1 MTIRFPAEIPV
12 LETGHLRLRELQPG
26 DAADVFHLYA
36 DPEVV
41 RFYDL
46 DLFTTKEQAREL
58 IQRQAR
64 RFASQEAMR
73 WAITQ
78 QLDGRVIGTVGYVF
92 DGPNDA
98 AGLGYDLSSS
108 YWRRGITSAAVRLVI
123 NYGFRSLRL
132 HRIQAL
138 VMPANTPSAALLR
151 KLGFQEEGLLR
162 QSVLI
167 KGRYHDMRCFSLLS
181 HEWPGLE

>member
-12 LETGHLRLRELQPG
+12 LEAGQLRLRELQPG
-26 DAADVFHLYA
+26 DAEAVFRLYS

-46 DLFTTKEQAREL
+46 DLFTATEQAREL

-64 RFASQEAMR
+64 RFAEQEAMR

-78 QLDGRVIGTVGYVF
+78 QVDERVIGTVGYVF
-92 DGPNDA
+92 DAPNDA
-98 AGLGYDLSSS
+98 AGLGYDLSSR
-108 YWRRGITSAAVRLVI
+108 YWRRGITSAAASLAV

-138 VMPANTPSAALLR
+138 VMPANTASAALLN
-151 KLGFQEEGLLR
+151 KLGFQEEGVLR

-167 KGRYHDMRCFSLLS
+167 KGRYHDMRCYSLLS
-181 HEWPGLE
+181 HEWPGLD